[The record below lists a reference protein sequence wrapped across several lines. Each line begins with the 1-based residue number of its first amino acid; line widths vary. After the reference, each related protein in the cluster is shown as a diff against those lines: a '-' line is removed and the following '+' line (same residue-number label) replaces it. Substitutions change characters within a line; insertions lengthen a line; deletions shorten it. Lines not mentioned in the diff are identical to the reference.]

1 MGRFQSTF
9 RVFSYRGLLLIIA
22 FLVAIFG
29 LLQVQPAS
37 NVQAAQI
44 QSRSI
49 LMSNSNPAATALSV
63 TYQIRFTAETT
74 SLVKAIV
81 VDFCSN
87 DPTVGDATCTA
98 PTGFDVGGAT
108 PTIVTSS
115 VTDPTL
121 TATLGASGWTGAGT
135 NLITGSQYRT
145 LTITNSTG
153 VTPTAGTSVI
163 AFDMTNV
170 TNPTAVGTFYA
181 RVLTYG
187 TTTTGYS
194 PGSEGSYIDYGGVAL
209 STAALI
215 TITSK
220 VSEQLTFCV
229 YVSSC
234 GTAANVLLGD
244 SHDVL
249 STTAPTTAAGATYG
263 VFYSLST
270 NAAHGAVVDV
280 KGSTLSSGGNFI
292 PAAGNRFIYNTTG
305 TDFFGLCEYNS
316 SGTAPTVA
324 AYYDGTGDGSGT
336 CAANTT
342 DDNTTASLTSIGTS
356 PNYTTFGFNATNTAT
371 TYGDQLASITAP
383 GTSVNAVVF
392 AAGINATQADGIY
405 TTTLQLI
412 ATGTY

>member
-1 MGRFQSTF
+1 
-9 RVFSYRGLLLIIA
+9 LLYKG
-22 FLVAIFG
+22 FLLVVSILVSIFG
-29 LLQVQPAS
+29 ILHIQPTGQ
-37 NVQAAQI
+37 VQAAQI
-44 QSRSI
+44 QSRSV
-49 LMSNSNPAATALSV
+49 LMSSSNPAATALSV

-74 SLVKAIV
+74 ALVKAIV

-87 DPTVGDATCTA
+87 DPVIGDATCTA

-108 PTIVTSS
+108 PTIVTST

-121 TATLGASGWTGAGT
+121 TSTLGASGWTGAGS

-181 RVLTYG
+181 RILTYG

-209 STAALI
+209 STAAVI

-220 VSEQLTFCV
+220 VSEAITFCV
-229 YVSSC
+229 YVGSC

-270 NAAHGAVVDV
+270 NAAHGAVIDV
-280 KGSTLSSGGNFI
+280 KGSTLTSGSNTI
-292 PAAGNRFIYNTTG
+292 PAAGSRFIYNTTG
-305 TDFFGLCEYNS
+305 TDFFGLCDYNS
-316 SGTAPTVA
+316 SVTAGSAPTVTS
-324 AYYDGTGDGSGT
+324 YYDGTGDGSGT

-342 DDNTTASLTSIGTS
+342 DDNTTASLTSIGTN
-356 PNYTTFGFNATNTAT
+356 PNYTTFGFNSTNAAT

-392 AAGINATQADGIY
+392 AAGVNATQAEGIY